1 MKKNRNIKPHHN
13 GKNRRTGR
21 KSTARRVNKGPATA
35 NSERAEEIR
44 LAWVAAKLLERE
56 QKAAAAAAAHAK
68 GPCCADDA
76 AKNAT
81 NLRLLR
87 ELQSIVCNR
96 VWNETFGRW
105 EGVMPRAFVSKNA
118 AHMPHFREFARENG
132 YRSR

>member
-1 MKKNRNIKPHHN
+1 MKTNRNIKSHHN
-13 GKNRRTGR
+13 GKNRHTGR

-56 QKAAAAAAAHAK
+56 QKAAAAHAK

-105 EGVMPRAFVSKNA
+105 DGVMPRAFVSKNA

>member
-1 MKKNRNIKPHHN
+1 MKTNRNIKSHHN
-13 GKNRRTGR
+13 GKNRHTGR

-35 NSERAEEIR
+35 TCERAEEIR

-56 QKAAAAAAAHAK
+56 QKSAAAAAAHAK

-105 EGVMPRAFVSKNA
+105 DGVMPRAFVSKNA

>member
-1 MKKNRNIKPHHN
+1 MKTNRNIKSHHN

-56 QKAAAAAAAHAK
+56 QKAAAAAAHAK

-105 EGVMPRAFVSKNA
+105 DGVMPRAFVSKNA

>member
-1 MKKNRNIKPHHN
+1 MRTNRKIKPHHN

-21 KSTARRVNKGPATA
+21 KSTARRNNKGPATA
-35 NSERAEEIR
+35 NSDRAEEIR

-56 QKAAAAAAAHAK
+56 QKSAAVAAALAK
-68 GPCCADDA
+68 GPCCANEA

-87 ELQSIVCNR
+87 ELQSTVCNR

-105 EGVMPRAFVSKNA
+105 DGVMPRAFVNKNG

>member
-1 MKKNRNIKPHHN
+1 MRTNRNIKPHHN

-56 QKAAAAAAAHAK
+56 QKAAAAADAHAK
-68 GPCCADDA
+68 GPCCANEA

-105 EGVMPRAFVSKNA
+105 DGVMPRAFVNKNA

>member
-1 MKKNRNIKPHHN
+1 MKTNMNIKSHHN
-13 GKNRRTGR
+13 GKNRHTGR

-76 AKNAT
+76 DKNAT

-105 EGVMPRAFVSKNA
+105 DGVMPRAFVSKNA

>member
-1 MKKNRNIKPHHN
+1 MRTNRKIKPHHN

-21 KSTARRVNKGPATA
+21 KSTARRNNKGPATA
-35 NSERAEEIR
+35 NSDRAEEIR

-56 QKAAAAAAAHAK
+56 QKSAAAAALAK
-68 GPCCADDA
+68 GPCCANEA

-87 ELQSIVCNR
+87 ELQSTVCNR

-105 EGVMPRAFVSKNA
+105 DGVMPRAFVNKNA